1 MTEANRVK
9 KLVDSIHRGCQ
20 AASDLDDAVGI
31 SDRTFDQI
39 YDRLWEVLEDTAA
52 EDILPKHRGEVY
64 TDSLLAAADRI
75 DLEAAYIHEID
86 GVAQALEES
95 RR

>member
-9 KLVDSIHRGCQ
+9 KLVDDINRGYR

-39 YDRLWEVLEDTAA
+39 YDRLWEVLEDVAA
-52 EDILPKHRGEVY
+52 EDILLKHRGEAY
-64 TDSLLAAADRI
+64 TDRLLTAADHI
-75 DLEAAYIHEID
+75 DLEAAYIHEIE

-95 RR
+95 RG